1 MGYDKEIRI
10 GGTRKTTI
18 GQKVLVRLASSEW
31 FKILDLPLCLVSPFI
46 NFFQSLIHCLTK
58 Y

>member
-31 FKILDLPLCLVSPFI
+31 FKILDLPLCLASR
-46 NFFQSLIHCLTK
+46 Q
-58 Y
+58 